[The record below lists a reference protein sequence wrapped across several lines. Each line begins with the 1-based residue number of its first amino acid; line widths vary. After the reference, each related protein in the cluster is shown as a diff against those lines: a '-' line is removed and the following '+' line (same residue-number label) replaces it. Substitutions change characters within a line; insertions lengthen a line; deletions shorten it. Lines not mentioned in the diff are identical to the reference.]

1 MNYKREKEKEIFL
14 NNLKYTKAKR
24 TLIAGDASY
33 RKYERLLL
41 DNKKTLILMD
51 APPEYEDIK
60 PFISIAKYL
69 KKLGL
74 SAPKI
79 FHSDVVNGFILL
91 EDFGDATYTRIL
103 NNNYN
108 EEALYQL
115 ATDVLIKLHSSVDK
129 KTIPDCIKIFSRERI
144 INEISLIND
153 WYIPLKGKN
162 HLNRSAKDEYIEI
175 WNNLIPHSQ
184 SVKSS
189 IILFDY
195 HVDNLLLLEK
205 RKSYKACGILDFQDA
220 TYGPITY
227 DLMSL
232 LEDARRN
239 VEPQII
245 EKMKLKYLSSFPEI
259 NKEDFQVSWA
269 IMSAQ
274 RHLRVLGTFARLN
287 VRDNKPQ
294 YMEHIPRLWKYMD
307 ICLKHPALSELKHWI
322 NTNIEPKIRV

>member
-1 MNYKREKEKEIFL
+1 MSPNREKEKKIFL
-14 NNLKYTKAKR
+14 DNFKYAKAKR

-51 APPEYEDIK
+51 APPDYEDIK
-60 PFISIAKYL
+60 PFLSIAKYL
-69 KKLGL
+69 RQLGL
-74 SAPKI
+74 SAPKV
-79 FHSDVVNGFILL
+79 FHYDTVNGFILL

-103 NNNYN
+103 NQNYN
-108 EEALYQL
+108 EETLYEL

-129 KTIPDCIKIFSRERI
+129 KTMPDCIKTFSRERI

-153 WYIPLKGKN
+153 WYIPLKGKS
-162 HLNRSAKDEYIEI
+162 HLDQSAKDEYIEI
-175 WNNLIPHSQ
+175 WNNLIPYSQ
-184 SVKSS
+184 LVDSS

-205 RKSYKACGILDFQDA
+205 RISYKACGILDFQDA

-239 VEPQII
+239 VEPKII
-245 EKMKLKYLSSFPEI
+245 EKMKLRYLSSYPEI
-259 NKEDFQVSWA
+259 NKENFEVSWA

-287 VRDNKPQ
+287 LRDSKTQ
-294 YMEHIPRLWKYMD
+294 YMEHIPRLWRYMD
-307 ICLKHPALSELKHWI
+307 KCLKHPVLSRLKHWI
-322 NTNIEPKIRV
+322 DTNIESRIRV